1 MNILFICTYNRWRS
15 LTAEKMFANRRG
27 VRVKSAGIASTAR
40 VKVTSKIIKWS
51 DLIFVM
57 EARHRDYL
65 FDNFSDLVEG
75 KQIICL
81 DIPSGYRYNEPELI
95 ELLKHGTEEFF

>member
-1 MNILFICTYNRWRS
+1 MKVLFICTYNRWRS
-15 LTAEKMFANRRG
+15 LTAEKMFANRQG
-27 VRVKSAGIASTAR
+27 LTVKSAGIASTAR
-40 VKVTSKIIKWS
+40 VKVSSKNIKWA

-57 EARHRDYL
+57 EPRHRDYL
-65 FDNFSDLVEG
+65 FDNFRDIVES

-95 ELLKHGTEEFF
+95 ELLEQGTAEFF